1 MIRVKIFILDMSKIL
16 TIDQGTTSS
25 RSIVFD
31 SNANIVEVSQK
42 EYPLIYPQDG
52 WVEIDPEILIKS
64 VTDTLSKV
72 SLDDVASAAITN
84 QRETTIVWDRN
95 TGKPI
100 YNAIVWQDRRTKD
113 FCSSIEDQRILN
125 EVSKRTGLLL
135 DPYFSATKI
144 KWILDNIDGAKKKAN
159 DGRLCF
165 GTIDTYLMYVLSNK
179 KIYKTDITNASRTML
194 FNINTLSWDNYL
206 LDLLIYLNQFFLKY
220 LIRMNHLGL
229 YLISIILM

>member
-1 MIRVKIFILDMSKIL
+1 MIRVKIFILDMAKIL

-100 YNAIVWQDRRTKD
+100 YNDNGKVMKGPNYFKPD
-113 FCSSIEDQRILN
+113 L
-125 EVSKRTGLLL
+125 SK
-135 DPYFSATKI
+135 
-144 KWILDNIDGAKKKAN
+144 
-159 DGRLCF
+159 
-165 GTIDTYLMYVLSNK
+165 
-179 KIYKTDITNASRTML
+179 
-194 FNINTLSWDNYL
+194 
-206 LDLLIYLNQFFLKY
+206 LIA
-220 LIRMNHLGL
+220 
-229 YLISIILM
+229 